1 MNDFF
6 IMLFSVFLIWLIVE
20 WVKNKRAG
28 VKLQKRG
35 KWLLVATLVFF
46 MIAGVTTPA
55 DQSLA
60 DDKPKAKK
68 SATTT
73 SQSKKSSTTSSSAA
87 ATQSSSANVGQKQQ
101 PDSGLL
107 AFTGKRQMVMGDLDR
122 LGRATYSHIQL
133 QDKDEPKVKRAAKL
147 KYNPAGWHN
156 FKFYYGDGTKQA
168 WVMNRGHLVGYQF
181 SGLND
186 EPKNLVPETAWMNAG
201 SYKGMN
207 DSNQDAML
215 FYENRLDSWLANHPN
230 YWLDY
235 QVTPIYQRDELIPRQ
250 VKLDYVGLDSS
261 GKTLAIKL
269 GSGKESTDSN
279 GVTHV
284 VLDNVTPNGTIDY
297 ASGRATNTVAKAGTS
312 AATKKSKSSKSTTK
326 KQEQSTAPAAQPVA
340 PASQS
345 DASASSATESAS
357 PAAQPAAPATSTQPA
372 QSSQDNS
379 GGSNRTVYVTGG
391 GKSDVYWYGT
401 GSMPPQTNM
410 NNIVTMTESQAQAQG
425 KRHSLRE

>member
-1 MNDFF
+1 MNGFF
-6 IMLFSVFLIWLIVE
+6 VMLFFVSLIWLMVE
-20 WVKNKRAG
+20 WVKDKRAG
-28 VKLQKRG
+28 LKLQKRG
-35 KWLLVATLVFF
+35 KWLLVATLAFF

-55 DQSLA
+55 DQSQA

-68 SATTT
+68 SAIRA
-73 SQSKKSSTTSSSAA
+73 SQSKKSAATSSSAT
-87 ATQSSSANVGQKQQ
+87 ATQSSSANVDQKQQ
-101 PDSGLL
+101 TDSGLL
-107 AFTGKRQMVMGDLDR
+107 TFTGKRQMVMGDLDR

-133 QDKDEPKVKRAAKL
+133 QDKDEPKVKRPAKL
-147 KYNPAGWHN
+147 KYNPVGWHN

-201 SYKGMN
+201 NYKGMN
-207 DSNQDAML
+207 DSNQDSML

-235 QVTPIYQRDELIPRQ
+235 QVTPIYQGDELIPRQ

-261 GKTLAIKL
+261 GKALTIQL

-297 ASGRATNTVAKAGTS
+297 ASGRATNTVAKAGSGTGAKENKTS
-312 AATKKSKSSKSTTK
+312 SSKSSENQEK
-326 KQEQSTAPAAQPVA
+326 KQEQSTAAA
-340 PASQS
+340 
-345 DASASSATESAS
+345 T
-357 PAAQPAAPATSTQPA
+357 QPAAPAASSSQPAASTSQPA
-372 QSSQDNS
+372 QSSNQENG
-379 GGSNRTVYVTGG
+379 GGSDRIVYVTGG
-391 GKSDVYWYGT
+391 GKSDVYWYST
-401 GSMPPQTNM
+401 DSMPARTNKA
-410 NNIVTMTESQAQAQG
+410 NIITMTEAQAKALG
-425 KRHSLRE
+425 KRLSLKQ

>member
-1 MNDFF
+1 
-6 IMLFSVFLIWLIVE
+6 MLFLVFLIWLMVE

-55 DQSLA
+55 DQSQA
-60 DDKPKAKK
+60 DDKPRAKK
-68 SATTT
+68 SVTTT
-73 SQSKKSSTTSSSAA
+73 SKSKKSSDASSSASTA
-87 ATQSSSANVGQKQQ
+87 QSASTNVDQKQQ
-101 PDSGLL
+101 TDGGLL
-107 AFTGKRQMVMGDLDR
+107 AFAGKRQMVMGDLDR

-133 QDKDEPKVKRAAKL
+133 QDKDEPRVKRAAKL
-147 KYNPAGWHN
+147 KYNPVGWHN

-201 SYKGMN
+201 NYKGMN
-207 DSNQDAML
+207 DSNQDSML

-235 QVTPIYQRDELIPRQ
+235 QVTPIYQGDELIPRQ

-261 GKTLAIKL
+261 GKTLTIQL
-269 GSGKESTDSN
+269 GSGKESTDGN
-279 GVTHV
+279 GITHV

-297 ASGRATNTVAKAGTS
+297 ASGRATNTVAKSGTS
-312 AATKKSKSSKSTTK
+312 AATKKSKSKASTTK
-326 KQEQSTAPAAQPVA
+326 KQEQSAAPATQSDASVAQSITPTEQSTAPAAQLT
-340 PASQS
+340 QS
-345 DASASSATESAS
+345 D
-357 PAAQPAAPATSTQPA
+357 QG
-372 QSSQDNS
+372 NS
-379 GGSNRTVYVTGG
+379 GESDRTVYVTGG
-391 GKSDVYWYGT
+391 GKSDVYWYST
-401 GSMPPQTNM
+401 DSMPARTNKA
-410 NNIVTMTESQAQAQG
+410 NIITMTEAQAKAQG
-425 KRHSLRE
+425 KRLSLKQ

>member
-1 MNDFF
+1 MNGFF
-6 IMLFSVFLIWLIVE
+6 VMLFFVSLIWLMVE
-20 WVKNKRAG
+20 WMKNKRAG
-28 VKLQKRG
+28 LKLPKRG
-35 KWLLVATLVFF
+35 KWLLAATLAFF
-46 MIAGVTTPA
+46 MIAGVTTPT
-55 DQSLA
+55 DQSQA

-68 SATTT
+68 SATTA
-73 SQSKKSSTTSSSAA
+73 SQSKKSAATSSSAA
-87 ATQSSSANVGQKQQ
+87 ATQSSSTNVDQKQQ
-101 PDSGLL
+101 TDSGLL

-147 KYNPAGWHN
+147 KYNPVGWHN

-201 SYKGMN
+201 NYKGMN
-207 DSNQDAML
+207 DSNQDSML

-235 QVTPIYQRDELIPRQ
+235 QVTPIYQGDELIPCQ

-261 GKTLAIKL
+261 GKTLVIKL

-297 ASGRATNTVAKAGTS
+297 ASGRATNTVAEAGTS
-312 AATKKSKSSKSTTK
+312 VATKKSKSSKSTTK
-326 KQEQSTAPAAQPVA
+326 KQEQSTAPAT
-340 PASQS
+340 QS
-345 DASASSATESAS
+345 DASVAQSTTPTEQSTA
-357 PAAQPAAPATSTQPA
+357 PAAQPTQSD
-372 QSSQDNS
+372 QGNS
-379 GGSNRTVYVTGG
+379 GESDRTVYVTGG
-391 GKSDVYWYGT
+391 GKSDVYWYST
-401 GSMPPQTNM
+401 DSMPARTNKA
-410 NNIVTMTESQAQAQG
+410 NIITMTEAQAKAQG
-425 KRHSLRE
+425 KRLSLKQ